1 MAASSPPGV
10 GPRRLVLV
18 AVLLVVPPLLS
29 ACSARSAP
37 REPVQLE
44 GSSYLI
50 EGTVGGRMLR
60 GTLSFP
66 VGGGYVFVHNGG
78 ACAETDPDGVRELNR
93 QLRRADDLVV
103 GCGGFRVE
111 IDFVDGDLAETG
123 LASRT
128 ESTSYSVATRCA
140 QYDENGNC
148 IRYNISSGSRG
159 RRHEGMVTVTP
170 VGGG

>member
-1 MAASSPPGV
+1 MAASPPPGV
-10 GPRRLVLV
+10 GPRRLVLLT
-18 AVLLVVPPLLS
+18 ALLVAPTLIS

-44 GSSYLI
+44 GSSYLL
-50 EGTVGGRMLR
+50 EGSVGGRMLR

-66 VGGGYVFVHNGG
+66 AGGGYVFVNSGG
-78 ACAETDPDGVRELNR
+78 ACDETDSDAVWELNR

-103 GCGGFRVE
+103 GCGGFVVE
-111 IDFVDGDLAETG
+111 IDFVDGGLAETG
-123 LASRT
+123 LVSRG
-128 ESTSYSVATRCA
+128 ESTSYNVATTCA

-159 RRHEGMVTVTP
+159 QQHQGVITVTP